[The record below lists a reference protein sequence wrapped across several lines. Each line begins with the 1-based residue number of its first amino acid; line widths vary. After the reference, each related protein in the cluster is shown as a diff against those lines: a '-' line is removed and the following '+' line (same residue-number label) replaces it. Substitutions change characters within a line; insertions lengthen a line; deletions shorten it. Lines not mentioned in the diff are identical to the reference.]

1 MLLVHSGVLLLAVL
15 LALDAFRAH
24 SWRLPTFSVGFALV
38 VNVVWLVANR
48 ASEDG
53 PGLFHVLLWS
63 VDYWGFLFAFV
74 APDLVGFGHEPQTGP
89 PEWVVAYA
97 PMFLGALIQGL
108 VYAVI
113 GSTVLQHRRTVATI
127 EP

>member
-1 MLLVHSGVLLLAVL
+1 MLLVQSGLLLLAAL

-24 SWRLPTFSVGFALV
+24 SWRLLTFAIGFALM
-38 VNVVWLVANR
+38 VNIVWLVANR

-63 VDYWGFLFAFV
+63 ADYWGFLFAFV
-74 APDLVGFGHEPQTGP
+74 APDLFGFGSEPSAG
-89 PEWVVAYA
+89 WSAWILAYT
-97 PMFLGALIQGL
+97 PMFLGALIQGF

-113 GSTVLQHRRTVATI
+113 GSTVLQHRRAASNI